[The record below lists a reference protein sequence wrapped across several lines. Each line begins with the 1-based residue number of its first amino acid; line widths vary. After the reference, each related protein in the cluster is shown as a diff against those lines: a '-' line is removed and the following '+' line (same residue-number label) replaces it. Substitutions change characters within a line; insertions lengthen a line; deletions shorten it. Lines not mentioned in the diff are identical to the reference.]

1 MTIAQQLKVKD
12 FPFII
17 EDSKGNQ
24 IYYEDL
30 YKYWCKYEFDAN
42 GIEIYYE
49 NSNGYWC
56 KSEYDANGNR
66 IYYENSEG
74 KINDKR
80 PKTTLTLDEIAE
92 KFGISLDKLQIKK

>member
-49 NSNGYWC
+49 NS
-56 KSEYDANGNR
+56 
-66 IYYENSEG
+66 EG